1 MFPLSDDAKK
11 QVEKQSSLF
20 YKIMKNSLNLK
31 NENILLLSDY
41 GNGSNNLATLLGYGY
56 HHVAR
61 KKGFNTNILFQDVKK
76 GFMKADSHVIKTL
89 YDLPKKSIIIVTA
102 SNKLGRIGEVKSF
115 RAFCKEQGHR
125 FISATGLGD
134 VKPVHFDLFLEAMSV
149 NQRRMKKQG
158 VAIKKLWD
166 KANEITVKTDAGTN
180 ITFDVTG
187 MEAIA
192 NLGEY
197 HEPGTGGNIPA
208 GEVYIPP
215 RGFAGVQGTLV
226 IDGSIKTEKGAVLL
240 DEPITLTIEQ
250 GRVTRM
256 EGKQAYLLEQ
266 TFQKFEDRSK
276 YPERV
281 RLVCEFGIGINPSA
295 VLIGS
300 TIMDEKVLG
309 TGHIAMGSN
318 YWFGG
323 PIKTLFH
330 GDMVFKSPRI
340 YVDGKKME
348 I

>member
-20 YKIMKNSLNLK
+20 YKIMKNSLNIK
-31 NENILLLSDY
+31 EENVLLISDY
-41 GNGSNNLATLLGYGY
+41 GIQNNNLATMLGYGY
-56 HHVAR
+56 YHTAT
-61 KKGFNTNILFQDVKK
+61 KKGFKTNILFQDVKK
-76 GFMKADSHVIKTL
+76 GFMKAESHVIKTL
-89 YDLPKKSIIIVTA
+89 QDLPKKSVIIVTA
-102 SNKLGRIGEVKSF
+102 SHKLGRIGQIKSF
-115 RAFCKEQGHR
+115 RTFCKEQGHR

-134 VKPVHFDLFLEAMSV
+134 VKSVHFDLFLEAMSV

-158 VAIKKLWD
+158 LAIKKLWD
-166 KANEITVKTDAGTN
+166 KANEITVKTDAGTDL
-180 ITFDVTG
+180 TFDVSG

-215 RGFAGVQGTLV
+215 RGFIGVKGVLV
-226 IDGSIKTEKGAVLL
+226 IDGSLKTEQGAILL
-240 DEPITLTIEQ
+240 DEPVTVFIEE
-250 GRVTRM
+250 GRVVRM
-256 EGKQAYLLEQ
+256 EGKHAHLLEQ

-281 RLVCEFGIGINPSA
+281 RLVCELGIGINPSA

-309 TGHIAMGSN
+309 TGHVAMGSN

-340 YVDGKKME
+340 YVDGKRME
-348 I
+348 M